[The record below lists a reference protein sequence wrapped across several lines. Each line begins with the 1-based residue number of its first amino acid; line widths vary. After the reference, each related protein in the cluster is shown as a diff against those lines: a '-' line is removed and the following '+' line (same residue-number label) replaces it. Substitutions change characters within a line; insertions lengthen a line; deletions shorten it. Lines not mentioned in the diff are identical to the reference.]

1 MTVRAIDNDSW
12 FWPLVVVLFSA
23 ALRAGR
29 DSVVSLY
36 NSAFGEMS

>member
-29 DSVVSLY
+29 DSLIALY
-36 NSAFGEMS
+36 RSAFSEMA